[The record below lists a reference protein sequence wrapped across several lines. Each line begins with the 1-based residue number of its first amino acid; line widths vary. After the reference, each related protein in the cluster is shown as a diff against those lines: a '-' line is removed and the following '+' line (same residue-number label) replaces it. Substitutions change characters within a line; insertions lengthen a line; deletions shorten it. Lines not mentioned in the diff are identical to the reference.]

1 MAVSLVFVV
10 LVGDGPFE
18 VREKMVQTMSSMSMK
33 VSEEVAAVPNIEMW
47 LMAVYTL
54 GGCMMAQAS

>member
-18 VREKMVQTMSSMSMK
+18 VREKMVQTMTKMSVK

-47 LMAVYTL
+47 LMAVHTL